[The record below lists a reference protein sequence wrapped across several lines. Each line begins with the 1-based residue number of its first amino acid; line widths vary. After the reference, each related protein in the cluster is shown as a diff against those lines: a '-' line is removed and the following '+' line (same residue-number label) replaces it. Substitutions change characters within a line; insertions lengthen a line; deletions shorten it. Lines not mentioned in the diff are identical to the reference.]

1 MHLGLAQ
8 FASSIG
14 IGAPIWLLVALFM
27 TIAAALALAAW
38 VVVLLRHPRTAAPS
52 AAEAELEILWQAMD
66 AHAMVNISD
75 AEGRIVYV
83 NETFVKVTGYS
94 RKELIGHCIPDFL
107 LTEEANDAGTVRDVV
122 SRGATWLGETQFRRK
137 DGSLFWT
144 RSTVVALRDSRGRI
158 VRTVSLR
165 TDITESK
172 LRQAEAQSR
181 ALLDALR
188 DEVYMITPGDLRLL
202 YLNRQARAF
211 HGWSESDYKTKTM
224 HDAAD
229 DTFDEAAFRDRIKPL
244 LAGEVEVL
252 TYEGNHFGMAVE
264 ICLQLEKAFDGQA
277 YLLAVVRDITHR
289 KEVEAART
297 AFVATVSHELRSPLT
312 SVMGALKLITA
323 GAFGAMPEKPSAL
336 LDVALRNVDR
346 VVLMINDLLDLEK
359 LDAGKMEITLEPT
372 DLSAVIEEAVAA
384 NTSYAEELGVSF
396 RCSGTE
402 RPRMIEGNHAR
413 MIQVLNNLLSNAAKF
428 SRPGGVVEVE
438 LRDRA
443 DGLQVLVKDT
453 GVGIPKEAHAR
464 LFERF
469 AQAGAPVH
477 AGRRGTGLGLSIAK
491 AIVEHHGGAI
501 RFTSEVGVGTTF
513 WIDLPKQSVLLGAA

>member
-1 MHLGLAQ
+1 MHLGLSQLA
-8 FASSIG
+8 ITLG
-14 IGAPIWLLVALFM
+14 IGSTTWLDGAMIVSLA
-27 TIAAALALAAW
+27 TIVVLMACVLAL
-38 VVVLLRHPRTAAPS
+38 LRRRTMPAPT

-83 NETFVKVTGYS
+83 NETFVTATGYG
-94 RKELIGHCIPDFL
+94 RQELIGNRVGDFL
-107 LTEEANDAGTVRDVV
+107 LTQGPDDATAVNDVV
-122 SRGATWLGETQFRRK
+122 RRGATWLGETRFRRK

-144 RSTVVALRDSRGRI
+144 RSTIVALRDKHGRI

-172 LRQAEAQSR
+172 LRQAEAHSR
-181 ALLDALR
+181 ALLDSLR
-188 DEVYMITPGDLRLL
+188 DQVYMISPIDLRLI
-202 YLNRQARAF
+202 YLNRQARDF
-211 HGWSESDYKTKTM
+211 HGWAEGDYKTKTLL
-224 HDAAD
+224 DAAE
-229 DTFDEAAFRDRIKPL
+229 TFDEATFRERMKPL
-244 LAGEVEVL
+244 LADEAEVL
-252 TYEGNHFGMAVE
+252 TYESEHFGKAVE
-264 ICLQLEKAFDGQA
+264 ISLQLEQAVDGKP

-289 KEVEAART
+289 REIDAARS

-323 GAFGAMPEKPSAL
+323 GAFGAMPEKPAAL

-359 LDAGKMEITLEPT
+359 LDAGRMEIELGPT
-372 DLSAVIEEAVAA
+372 DLSAVIEDAVAA
-384 NTSYAEELGVSF
+384 NAGYADELGVAFSC
-396 RCSGTE
+396 RGTD
-402 RPRMIEGNHAR
+402 RPRMIEGNHQR

-428 SRPGGVVEVE
+428 SRPGGVIEVE
-438 LRDRA
+438 LRDRG
-443 DGLQVLVKDT
+443 DNLQLLVKDS

-469 AQAGAPVH
+469 AQAGPPVH

-501 RFTSEVGVGTTF
+501 RFTSKVGVGTTF
-513 WIDLPKQSVLLGAA
+513 WIDLPKRDELRGAA

>member
-1 MHLGLAQ
+1 
-8 FASSIG
+8 
-14 IGAPIWLLVALFM
+14 
-27 TIAAALALAAW
+27 
-38 VVVLLRHPRTAAPS
+38 
-52 AAEAELEILWQAMD
+52 
-66 AHAMVNISD
+66 
-75 AEGRIVYV
+75 
-83 NETFVKVTGYS
+83 
-94 RKELIGHCIPDFL
+94 
-107 LTEEANDAGTVRDVV
+107 
-122 SRGATWLGETQFRRK
+122 
-137 DGSLFWT
+137 
-144 RSTVVALRDSRGRI
+144 
-158 VRTVSLR
+158 
-165 TDITESK
+165 
-172 LRQAEAQSR
+172 
-181 ALLDALR
+181 
-188 DEVYMITPGDLRLL
+188 
-202 YLNRQARAF
+202 
-211 HGWSESDYKTKTM
+211 
-224 HDAAD
+224 
-229 DTFDEAAFRDRIKPL
+229 
-244 LAGEVEVL
+244 
-252 TYEGNHFGMAVE
+252 
-264 ICLQLEKAFDGQA
+264 
-277 YLLAVVRDITHR
+277 
-289 KEVEAART
+289 
-297 AFVATVSHELRSPLT
+297 
-312 SVMGALKLITA
+312 MGALKLITA

-402 RPRMIEGNHAR
+402 RPRMIDGNHAR

-477 AGRRGTGLGLSIAK
+477 AGRRGSGLGLSIAK